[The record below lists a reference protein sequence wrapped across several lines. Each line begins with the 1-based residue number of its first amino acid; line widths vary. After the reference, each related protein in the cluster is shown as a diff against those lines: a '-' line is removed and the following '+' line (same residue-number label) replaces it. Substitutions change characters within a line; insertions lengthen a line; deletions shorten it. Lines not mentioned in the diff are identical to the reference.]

1 MDQGLKKG
9 ENLWDLG
16 LLGKEFLD
24 DAKSM
29 IHKREETDK
38 LDLIKI
44 KSFYSVRSGSVSQS
58 VMSDFLETP
67 WTVALQ
73 APLSMELS
81 RQDYWSGLPFSPPG
95 DLPNPGTEPKSPA
108 LQADS
113 LLSQPPGKPRNTG
126 VGCLSLLQGIF
137 LTQESNQGLLHCK
150 QILYQ
155 LSHQGSPYQ
164 YLLISN

>member
-67 WTVALQ
+67 WTVAHQ
-73 APLSMELS
+73 APLSTGILQARILEWVAMPSS
-81 RQDYWSGLPFSPPG
+81 R
-95 DLPNPGTEPKSPA
+95 DLPNRGIKPRSLT

-113 LLSQPPGKPRNTG
+113 LPGEPQGKPKNTG
-126 VGCLSLLQGIF
+126 MGSLLLLQGIF
-137 LTQESNQGLLHCK
+137 PTQESNRGLLHCRW
-150 QILYQ
+150 ILFT
-155 LSHQGSPYQ
+155 S
-164 YLLISN
+164 

>member
-81 RQDYWSGLPFSPPG
+81 RQDYWSGLPFSSLGHLLDPVI
-95 DLPNPGTEPKSPA
+95 LSTSPA
-108 LQADS
+108 LADRFFNTE
-113 LLSQPPGKPRNTG
+113 PPSINPN
-126 VGCLSLLQGIF
+126 
-137 LTQESNQGLLHCK
+137 
-150 QILYQ
+150 
-155 LSHQGSPYQ
+155 
-164 YLLISN
+164 

>member
-108 LQADS
+108 LQIDS
-113 LLSQPPGKPRNTG
+113 LRSEPPGDPFYSVKDFVKKDEKTSYGLGETFYKPHISQRSSIQNT
-126 VGCLSLLQGIF
+126 
-137 LTQESNQGLLHCK
+137 
-150 QILYQ
+150 
-155 LSHQGSPYQ
+155 
-164 YLLISN
+164 